1 MPIRDIAITLVIFG
15 TLPFILRRPY
25 IGILIWTWISFMN
38 PHRLTWSFAYDMPFA
53 MIVALVTL
61 VGLLSSREPKKIP
74 WTRETVVLAIF
85 LTWVLVTTTQAVFP
99 FLAWQKMNQ
108 FWKILLM
115 VYVTMMLMQSR
126 RKIDL
131 LVWVIALSIG
141 FYGVKGGIFT
151 IAHGGVYHV
160 RGPEGSFIGGDNEMG
175 LALIMTIPLL
185 RYLQITAQNGWLRGA
200 LSAAMLL
207 CAVATVGSQSRGA
220 LLGLVAMG
228 AFLWLKSR
236 NKIFTALLGA
246 IAIALVLMVMP
257 QQWYDRMSTIE
268 NYQTDA
274 SAVGRINAWKMA
286 FNMAKDRPLGGGFD
300 SFHEYTF
307 DLYAPDP
314 SDVHDSHSI
323 YFEVL
328 GDHGFIGL
336 GIFLM
341 LGLMTWF
348 TASWVIR
355 RARRDRERRWV
366 ADLAAMIQV
375 SLVGYAS
382 AGAFLGLAYFDYYYT
397 LIALVVLCKT
407 VLISEAAGR
416 VAESAKDPTGRPI
429 AAPAATRPGW
439 SAFVSSALANG
450 VRGGDECRQ

>member
-1 MPIRDIAITLVIFG
+1 MRDIVLTAFIFG
-15 TLPFILRRPY
+15 TLPFILWRPH
-25 IGILIWTWISFMN
+25 IGILVWTWIGFMN

-53 MIVALVTL
+53 MIVALATL

-74 WTRETVVLAIF
+74 WTRETILLVIF
-85 LTWVLVTTTQAVFP
+85 LLWTVLTTVYSIYPAF
-99 FLAWQKMNQ
+99 AWQHLNQ

-115 VYVTMMLMQSR
+115 VYVTMILMQSR
-126 RKIDL
+126 ERINQ

-151 IAHGGVYHV
+151 IVHGGIYHV

-185 RYLQITAQNGWLRGA
+185 RYLQLTTSKMWVRTGLA
-200 LSAAMLL
+200 AAMVL

-228 AFLWLKSR
+228 SYLWLKSR
-236 NKIFTALLGA
+236 NKIFTALLGG
-246 IAIALVLMVMP
+246 IAIGLVLAVMP
-257 QQWYDRMSTIE
+257 QQWYDRMETITH
-268 NYQTDA
+268 YDTDQ
-274 SAVGRINAWKMA
+274 SALGRINAWKMA
-286 FNMAKDRPLGGGFD
+286 FNMAKNRPLGGGFD
-300 SFHEYTF
+300 SFHDYTF
-307 DLYAPDP
+307 ELYAPDP
-314 SDVHDSHSI
+314 GDVHDSHSI

-328 GDHGFIGL
+328 GEHGFVGL
-336 GIFLM
+336 GLFLM
-341 LGLMTWF
+341 LALMTWR
-348 TASWVIR
+348 TAAWVIS
-355 RARRDRERRWV
+355 RAHRDRERRWV

-407 VLISEAAGR
+407 VLVSGAA
-416 VAESAKDPTGRPI
+416 AKVPVPAAAAAQPPLVGRP
-429 AAPAATRPGW
+429 ATSPGW
-439 SAFVSSALANG
+439 SAFKPTGPSGG
-450 VRGGDECRQ
+450 VQEGPG